1 MTRKV
6 MTMPNLLDEAAR
18 TSAWRVE
25 VDRGGAGRPLS
36 SKLVE
41 KGSGAALYAVVDA
54 GGRGCGGNSFHASLA
69 WYEPG
74 SRAPARLDEVRR
86 DGAGRGRLASWRSA
100 AGGGDVVRP
109 PARGAA
115 DGLDRPRR
123 ARLPGQVDREVGA
136 VRRPGRGSYGRS
148 GETPSR
154 RSDIV
159 TPSASA
165 IFATVPMVTFLAPSS
180 MLV

>member
-100 AGGGDVVRP
+100 AGGGTWYGRP
-109 PARGAA
+109 LEAPRTVSTDL
-115 DGLDRPRR
+115 DGLVSLVRSIGRWAPC
-123 ARLPGQVDREVGA
+123 A
-136 VRRPGRGSYGRS
+136 VRDGGATGVPGR
-148 GETPSR
+148 R
-154 RSDIV
+154 RRGDPTS
-159 TPSASA
+159 
-165 IFATVPMVTFLAPSS
+165 
-180 MLV
+180 